1 MPVLIP
7 KCIPQPY
14 LSLMKELYERFSNH
28 EILSIVSNQNQQLV
42 DETLHYCISHML
54 ITGSEFAHV
63 FWISQPSYIEFTLTL
78 LDKEIQSR
86 RKANLIRR
94 TKVACLPMWLD
105 QKFYL
110 MLKADKNLKEW
121 AEMLGDELLATTIL
135 DMLLYKC
142 VIIQLQG
149 KSYRLE
155 NRKPLF
161 KEK

>member
-1 MPVLIP
+1 
-7 KCIPQPY
+7 
-14 LSLMKELYERFSNH
+14 
-28 EILSIVSNQNQQLV
+28 
-42 DETLHYCISHML
+42 
-54 ITGSEFAHV
+54 
-63 FWISQPSYIEFTLTL
+63 
-78 LDKEIQSR
+78 
-86 RKANLIRR
+86 
-94 TKVACLPMWLD
+94 MWLD